1 MSRIFVIGSINT
13 DLCFRAPY
21 FPKQGETLTGSG
33 FFTARG
39 GKGANQAVAAAR
51 LGGKVVMGGC
61 VGDDT
66 FGREALDAL
75 KKDGVDVSTIR
86 VVPGTPTGTAVIVLT
101 DGDNRILLDP
111 GANAKLTEADVD
123 RTLAGAKPGDI
134 LLAPLEN
141 PIPVIGYALQKGRER
156 GMFVMLNP
164 APANRDILPYVSF
177 CDLILPNETETEL
190 LGGED
195 ALRALGTDVLITL
208 GGKGYSINGT
218 VFPCPK
224 ITPVDTTAAG
234 DTFCGGLSA
243 GLSHGE
249 TLENAARFGSRAA
262 SLACTRAGAQPSIPT
277 KTEVESWK

>member
-13 DLCFRAPY
+13 DLCIRAPY

-51 LGGKVVMGGC
+51 LGGEVVMGGC

-75 KKDGVDVSTIR
+75 KKDGVDVSMIR

-141 PIPVIGYALQKGRER
+141 PIPVIGYALKRGREL

-190 LGGED
+190 LGGKA

-208 GGKGYSINGT
+208 GSKGYSINGT

-234 DTFCGGLSA
+234 DTFCGGLCA
-243 GLSHGE
+243 ALSYGE

-277 KTEVESWK
+277 KAEVENWK